1 MAAGNFLVS
10 GRPEIPAHAMQP
22 PSRAQE
28 SMIAQFERHVAAWVR
43 LGTGPRRELDRAVQ
57 KFSILEDQLSYLRD
71 RSHALFAQFQPYSKA
86 RASQAADCETQG
98 PKSSPTP
105 PRPHTSGERP
115 NPAPR
120 MPPQTTS
127 LRIDPKRLV
136 FEAPPA
142 FEASKYITD
151 PLLKSA
157 FYDPRVLLKPESQ
170 WPKTKLARVMASREE
185 QFELFRRWDGVQSLH
200 LLPAASS
207 EARYRCGLF
216 AVYKSDEVDRQIL
229 NPIPENARCFSISD
243 STLSLAHA
251 SLLGQ
256 IFIASDQNLVIGS
269 DDLKDFYHGFV
280 VSDIH
285 AGRNHI
291 HGVFRGSDF
300 RGFNAYNP
308 ELDDQLVVGCFRSLA
323 MGTSYAVETAQHAH
337 SVLLQRA
344 SCLRSS
350 DQVAYKFPFPRG
362 PGFELLCIDDHAFLL
377 LVSKAEASRAPD
389 INRADLALFARAA
402 DMYHKAK
409 LRTST
414 KKAVRNSYH
423 ATVLGGEIDGK
434 VGEISAPK
442 LRVTVLC
449 ALSFQLAVL
458 GFATKEIL
466 SSLVGSWV
474 YVIMFRRPFMSL
486 IGELYHELANH
497 QDGVVFALSHDSR
510 QELLLLTLYAP
521 CMTTDLRAY
530 PLDRVFCTDASSYAA
545 GACEARLPPEACLE
559 LLRHADHKG
568 YHTQLKPQVSAY
580 LEQFNAS
587 DFADDTT
594 PSIPRGLTE
603 GVLFDV
609 CEVFRGDCEL
619 SNLFRSR
626 GFTVH
631 PGFDLAAGQ
640 SGDISFPYTMLHI
653 IGLICRRVVAYI
665 HISPTCV
672 FWGNIPQPVC
682 EATDPKAT
690 GIVTLARRIAF
701 ILHLCAVY
709 GLVASCGQ
717 PLGSSMYQLSIFK
730 RLRAKGYLSFK
741 WSACYFGS
749 PFRGASHWLVNRE
762 GLLTLS
768 CRCKCPPGFQH
779 LQLPSTFTSES
790 VQKFSQ
796 TCRPTCDTV
805 FGSTPA
811 VGETSSRFARAAPLP
826 LLSRIVDCVAACIQE
841 LRRAGPE
848 LKRPAHVPPRW
859 IGDLGATLSWK
870 TLLQY
875 KFKRSNHININE
887 ELSYR
892 SLLKHVGKTAPGSR
906 FGVLLD
912 SRVVIGCNAKGRS
925 SSQKLNFYMSTALP
939 YIAGCNLYPNL
950 FHVGTHDNASDDPS
964 RLKRLREQSSSQPIW
979 LRKFLANDFVAFD
992 VVRRADNCAKP
1003 LDSWARLAGLALALH
1018 LLNAQDQSSKSFF
1031 ASDSQ
1036 SGSRGRAHSNRGKAA
1051 ADSVHW
1057 VRSLGGV

>member
-1 MAAGNFLVS
+1 MRAFRCLQKRRGGS
-10 GRPEIPAHAMQP
+10 PA
-22 PSRAQE
+22 
-28 SMIAQFERHVAAWVR
+28 
-43 LGTGPRRELDRAVQ
+43 
-57 KFSILEDQLSYLRD
+57 
-71 RSHALFAQFQPYSKA
+71 
-86 RASQAADCETQG
+86 
-98 PKSSPTP
+98 
-105 PRPHTSGERP
+105 
-115 NPAPR
+115 
-120 MPPQTTS
+120 
-127 LRIDPKRLV
+127 
-136 FEAPPA
+136 
-142 FEASKYITD
+142 
-151 PLLKSA
+151 
-157 FYDPRVLLKPESQ
+157 
-170 WPKTKLARVMASREE
+170 
-185 QFELFRRWDGVQSLH
+185 
-200 LLPAASS
+200 
-207 EARYRCGLF
+207 
-216 AVYKSDEVDRQIL
+216 
-229 NPIPENARCFSISD
+229 ISD

-285 AGRNHI
+285 ADRNHI

-377 LVSKAEASRAPD
+377 LVSKAEASRTPD

-545 GACEARLPPEACLE
+545 GACEAQLPPEACLE

-587 DFADDTT
+587 DFAE
-594 PSIPRGLTE
+594 SLE
-603 GVLFDV
+603 G
-609 CEVFRGDCEL
+609 
-619 SNLFRSR
+619 
-626 GFTVH
+626 
-631 PGFDLAAGQ
+631 
-640 SGDISFPYTMLHI
+640 
-653 IGLICRRVVAYI
+653 
-665 HISPTCV
+665 
-672 FWGNIPQPVC
+672 
-682 EATDPKAT
+682 
-690 GIVTLARRIAF
+690 
-701 ILHLCAVY
+701 
-709 GLVASCGQ
+709 
-717 PLGSSMYQLSIFK
+717 
-730 RLRAKGYLSFK
+730 
-741 WSACYFGS
+741 
-749 PFRGASHWLVNRE
+749 
-762 GLLTLS
+762 
-768 CRCKCPPGFQH
+768 
-779 LQLPSTFTSES
+779 
-790 VQKFSQ
+790 
-796 TCRPTCDTV
+796 
-805 FGSTPA
+805 
-811 VGETSSRFARAAPLP
+811 
-826 LLSRIVDCVAACIQE
+826 
-841 LRRAGPE
+841 
-848 LKRPAHVPPRW
+848 
-859 IGDLGATLSWK
+859 
-870 TLLQY
+870 
-875 KFKRSNHININE
+875 
-887 ELSYR
+887 
-892 SLLKHVGKTAPGSR
+892 
-906 FGVLLD
+906 
-912 SRVVIGCNAKGRS
+912 
-925 SSQKLNFYMSTALP
+925 
-939 YIAGCNLYPNL
+939 
-950 FHVGTHDNASDDPS
+950 
-964 RLKRLREQSSSQPIW
+964 
-979 LRKFLANDFVAFD
+979 
-992 VVRRADNCAKP
+992 
-1003 LDSWARLAGLALALH
+1003 
-1018 LLNAQDQSSKSFF
+1018 
-1031 ASDSQ
+1031 
-1036 SGSRGRAHSNRGKAA
+1036 
-1051 ADSVHW
+1051 
-1057 VRSLGGV
+1057 